1 MKLYDVLMTLT
12 NDTMIRITI
21 RMYGMYFAV
30 DRTAER
36 FLDNDAAEE
45 LLERRVTD
53 MRVIERG
60 ILKIVLAE

>member
-1 MKLYDVLMTLT
+1 MKLYDILMTLSR
-12 NDTMIRITI
+12 DTMIRITI
-21 RMYGMYFAV
+21 RMYGMNFAV
-30 DRTAER
+30 DRTAES

-53 MRVIERG
+53 MRVVERG

>member
-1 MKLYDVLMTLT
+1 
-12 NDTMIRITI
+12 MIRITI
-21 RMYGMYFAV
+21 RMYGMNFAV
-30 DRTAER
+30 DRTAES

-53 MRVIERG
+53 MRVVERG